1 MYKINSRYR
10 TKHPKVSSW
19 KIVGSEYRRWRLKE
33 SLILCCWV
41 ISIIFEYRA
50 IHTFSFRWRMPKN
63 SPRLL
68 WDWLAIRFFLLFA
81 FFRNCCCF
89 TPIIFKILTC
99 ISIVAA
105 PRSPELAPTLGIR
118 PGPLR

>member
-1 MYKINSRYR
+1 MILLMLYIFINILNFFITIFLKVISKNISSTMYNINSRYR

-50 IHTFSFRWRMPKN
+50 IHTLSFRWRMPKN

-81 FFRNCCCF
+81 FSVLPLFLF
-89 TPIIFKILTC
+89 TL
-99 ISIVAA
+99 
-105 PRSPELAPTLGIR
+105 
-118 PGPLR
+118 